1 MKMMRRLIAT
11 ALLLVG
17 LLVSGLMAYAPSGAS
32 ADCAGVGGNQSGSNN
47 VGIGNIGGS
56 GNCGGAPAPSP

>member
-17 LLVSGLMAYAPSGAS
+17 LIVGGLMAYAPPGVS
-32 ADCAGVGGNQSGSNN
+32 ADCTGVGGNQMGTGN
-47 VGIGNIGGS
+47 IGNGNFGGS